1 VSGIAN
7 AVLVAVLAGPT
18 VLLIARHTV
27 TTAIRLRPIAV
38 TAISAMAGLMVGVVL
53 ALPPERAILLLPL
66 AVLGCAAAVVDA
78 HEGRLPDILTWPL
91 MVVTLLAGIVTAKGS
106 GAVGATVFSVL
117 AGGCV
122 AVVIKTVISTGFGWG
137 DAKLVPTLAVVLVR
151 HDAIVTGIVSMS
163 VLVAVT
169 AIIVGIR
176 AADRSALV
184 PYGPAMIVGT
194 VGAAAL

>member
-1 VSGIAN
+1 MTGIAA
-7 AVLVAVLAGPT
+7 AVLVAVLVGPT
-18 VLLIARHTV
+18 VLLIARHSVLTV
-27 TTAIRLRPIAV
+27 IRLRPIEV
-38 TAISAMAGLMVGVVL
+38 TAVSAMAGLMAGLVL
-53 ALPPERAILLLPL
+53 VLPPERAILLLPL

-78 HEGRLPDILTWPL
+78 HEGRLPDVLTWPL
-91 MVVTLLAGIVTAKGS
+91 MVMTLLAGILTATGS
-106 GAVGATVFSVL
+106 GAVGATVLSLL

-122 AVVIKTVISTGFGWG
+122 AVVMKAVISAGFGWG
-137 DAKLVPTLAVVLVR
+137 DAKLVPTLAVILVR

-169 AIIVGIR
+169 AFIVGIR

-184 PYGPAMIVGT
+184 PYGPAMVAGT

>member
-1 VSGIAN
+1 MSGIAN
-7 AVLVAVLAGPT
+7 AVLVAVLAGPA

-27 TTAIRLRPIAV
+27 VTAIRLRPIAV

-78 HEGRLPDILTWPL
+78 HEGRLPDVLTWPL
-91 MVVTLLAGIVTAKGS
+91 MVVTLLVGIVTAKGS
-106 GAVGATVFSVL
+106 GAVAATVLSVL

-122 AVVIKTVISTGFGWG
+122 AVLMKAAVSAGFGWG
-137 DAKLVPTLAVVLVR
+137 DAKLVPTLAVVLIR
-151 HDAIVTGIVSMS
+151 HETIATGIVSMS

-169 AIIVGIR
+169 AFIVGIR

-184 PYGPAMIVGT
+184 PYGPAMVLGT
-194 VGAAAL
+194 VGATAL

>member
-1 VSGIAN
+1 MTGIGSTVPV
-7 AVLVAVLAGPT
+7 AVLVGPT
-18 VLLIARHTV
+18 VLLIARHSVRTV
-27 TTAIRLRPIAV
+27 LRLRPIEVTTVSAV
-38 TAISAMAGLMVGVVL
+38 AGLMAGLVL
-53 ALPPERAILLLPL
+53 VLPPERAIVLLPL

-78 HEGRLPDILTWPL
+78 HEGRLPDVLTWPL
-91 MVVTLLAGIVTAKGS
+91 LAVTVLAGVSTGVA
-106 GAVGATVFSVL
+106 ATTVLSAL

-122 AVVIKTVISTGFGWG
+122 AVMMKTLISAGFGWG

-169 AIIVGIR
+169 AFIVGIH

-184 PYGPAMIVGT
+184 PYGPALVVGT